1 MPSQNNTGAQ
11 YDKQHALTIT
21 LIATVAA
28 CRFIGYDG
36 AHATSAGGVH
46 DSQAISEFGGVAGEA
61 ITAITS
67 YSGLVEA
74 SEVIA
79 FGDFVKPAAD
89 GSGRAAVGT
98 ATENCGRAL
107 GAASAAGVLFEV
119 ERTRHVHAP
128 A

>member
-11 YDKQHALTIT
+11 YDKQHAVTLV
-21 LIATVAA
+21 LIAAVGA

-46 DSQAISEFGGVAGEA
+46 DSQGITEYAGVAGDA
-61 ITAITS
+61 VTAITS

-89 GSGRAAVGT
+89 GSGRAALGT
-98 ATENCGRAL
+98 ATDHCGRAL
-107 GAASAAGVLFEV
+107 GGASAVGVLFEV
-119 ERTRHVHAP
+119 ERLKHVHP
-128 A
+128 AA